1 MPSSEF
7 PNLNYR
13 QMSKEDRRLLCKK
26 LVEKLVKDE
35 IVKLLYRK
43 RSTTIDSEDG
53 EEIVIDHYHDWDPKL
68 HSYHRKWFGCEQPR
82 CGFTTTLGIKTVL
95 KHMYRN
101 CKRPWHWHK
110 QHFKDLD
117 YNLELLSVYSGC
129 DWKKE

>member
-1 MPSSEF
+1 MKNKCCEAGFQEEMPSSEF

-68 HSYHRKWFGCEQPR
+68 HSYHRKWFGCEPR
-82 CGFTTTLGIKTVL
+82 AFISLQW
-95 KHMYRN
+95 M
-101 CKRPWHWHK
+101 
-110 QHFKDLD
+110 
-117 YNLELLSVYSGC
+117 
-129 DWKKE
+129 